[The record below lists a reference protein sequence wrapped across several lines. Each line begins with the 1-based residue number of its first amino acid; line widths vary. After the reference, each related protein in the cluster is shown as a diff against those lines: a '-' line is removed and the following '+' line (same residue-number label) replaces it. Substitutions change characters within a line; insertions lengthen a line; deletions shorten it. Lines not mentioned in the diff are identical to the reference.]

1 MDESPDIRPPDS
13 LAGAVALKLGSEN
26 QDFVGATGGAGG
38 GGAEFAEKAEEA
50 GPEEFKTSV
59 GS

>member
-38 GGAEFAEKAEEA
+38 GGAEFAEKA